1 LLDGTDFIAHVRRGE
16 TQPEALPVTVELAAE
31 LAPAATSAR
40 MFPSSAGS
48 KKLDLPLLRS
58 ALPQLVEGVHALH
71 QLGMLHRDI
80 KPSNVMVTRE
90 GRVVLL
96 DFGLV
101 RPATNLEAASGR
113 LSLESSQPIATA
125 IVGTP
130 EYMSPE
136 QSLGDELTPASD
148 WYSVGTVLFEALTG
162 RRPFV
167 GTIAEIV
174 AERQYHDAPLPS
186 RFAENIPAELD
197 ELVGALLR
205 RDPQRRP
212 TASQIARVVGASL
225 GGTISSSVSD
235 LLVGREE
242 ALATL
247 REALNETAQGHPVVC
262 EVYGASG
269 VGKSAL
275 AARFLEEARQ
285 SRGALVFAGRCDERK
300 TVPFK
305 ALDGVVDALAM
316 NLRARSTDELA
327 VLLPKS
333 MDALEQLFPVLAMAP
348 TGLKAKREPRA
359 DAGSSDQLV
368 TVREEAFAAL
378 RELLTR
384 ASTLRPII
392 IAIDD
397 LQWSDVDS
405 AQLLRE
411 LITGADA
418 PNVLLVAT
426 VRGQPGQVE
435 TPFDL
440 IEQNALDRRLI
451 ELTPLDETE
460 SVSLA
465 RSLLSRSARSDADAR
480 RIAVEAQGNPFFL
493 GELVRYSIEH
503 PERSLAITS
512 LDDVVLARVRA
523 LPADARTMLELVAVI
538 GQAMPQRV
546 LFNAS
551 QLGPSAY
558 PALRALRTANMV
570 RYANAGEG
578 DRVEPYHDR
587 VRESVVRTLSAEE
600 LRARHRAIAAA
611 LEADPESDPG
621 LRAEHLAG
629 AHELERA
636 ARAALEAAQHAE
648 RTFAFDR
655 AARWY
660 QAVLEWRPVNGVER
674 GELLARLA
682 HALVSCGRNAAAA
695 DAFAQAAELC
705 ADPMR
710 ALELRRHSG
719 VQLFI
724 EGRHEDGVRTLGV
737 VAKEL
742 GVRIPDSRLG
752 LSAGLVADT
761 VWLRLRGL
769 RFKERPEREID
780 ARTLQRLDMLHYA
793 GLGTAFADS
802 MLSMWY
808 LTRFT
813 RAAIDVG
820 EPVRVGLALLRYSTT
835 VAVGGPSNEARALE
849 ILRAAE
855 ELSSRHRDPY
865 LRGCLD
871 MAYGFTDLMMG
882 RWAQANARC
891 ERAVE
896 LLLQVPGAVWDA
908 DTAASLATEALM
920 NQGRIAA
927 AFRRTMRQERD
938 SKARNFVAGLVRNA
952 LRWESLRRVML
963 DDVDGARAV
972 IEAAAQRIPS
982 STFLFGHFLEIL
994 GRTQL
999 AVYEGEGA
1007 RTLSWLR
1014 GRWPALERSLML
1026 RAPVFRTSMFV
1037 ALGRLLLLS
1046 ARGLPT
1052 SERTALA
1059 READALGR
1067 KLESEDAVSP
1077 RALGGSLRAC
1087 AAIILGDDRSSL
1099 SMYRSSLQLFET
1111 ADMHLH
1117 AAAARLAIASLVG
1130 GDEGAEL
1137 SAIGRR
1143 AFIEQGVRDPSK
1155 FAAVFVAQPLF

>member
-1 LLDGTDFIAHVRRGE
+1 VGTGGFGIVYEAIDRTIGAHVALKSLQRLTPDNLIALKQEFRALADVSHPNLAALFELAEYDGHWFFTMELLDGTDFIAHVRRGE

-31 LAPAATSAR
+31 FAPAATSAR

-80 KPSNVMVTRE
+80 KPTNVMVTRE

-113 LSLESSQPIATA
+113 VSLESSQPIATA

-269 VGKSAL
+269 VVKSAL

-316 NLRARSTDELA
+316 NLRARSTDERA

-378 RELLTR
+378 RGLLTR

-426 VRGQPGQVE
+426 VRGQAEQVE
-435 TPFDL
+435 TPFEL

-451 ELTPLDETE
+451 ELTPLDETA

-493 GELVRYSIEH
+493 GELVRYST
-503 PERSLAITS
+503 R
-512 LDDVVLARVRA
+512 R
-523 LPADARTMLELVAVI
+523 
-538 GQAMPQRV
+538 Q
-546 LFNAS
+546 
-551 QLGPSAY
+551 
-558 PALRALRTANMV
+558 
-570 RYANAGEG
+570 
-578 DRVEPYHDR
+578 
-587 VRESVVRTLSAEE
+587 
-600 LRARHRAIAAA
+600 
-611 LEADPESDPG
+611 
-621 LRAEHLAG
+621 
-629 AHELERA
+629 
-636 ARAALEAAQHAE
+636 
-648 RTFAFDR
+648 
-655 AARWY
+655 
-660 QAVLEWRPVNGVER
+660 
-674 GELLARLA
+674 LARLRGDHPRRRSLVPLDVPLVA
-682 HALVSCGRNAAAA
+682 SALRDRRHASARCRCQARDRIAGRRRRRR
-695 DAFAQAAELC
+695 
-705 ADPMR
+705 R
-710 ALELRRHSG
+710 ALCDRKACVH
-719 VQLFI
+719 
-724 EGRHEDGVRTLGV
+724 
-737 VAKEL
+737 
-742 GVRIPDSRLG
+742 
-752 LSAGLVADT
+752 
-761 VWLRLRGL
+761 
-769 RFKERPEREID
+769 
-780 ARTLQRLDMLHYA
+780 
-793 GLGTAFADS
+793 
-802 MLSMWY
+802 
-808 LTRFT
+808 
-813 RAAIDVG
+813 RA
-820 EPVRVGLALLRYSTT
+820 
-835 VAVGGPSNEARALE
+835 GGPRPVEVR
-849 ILRAAE
+849 
-855 ELSSRHRDPY
+855 
-865 LRGCLD
+865 
-871 MAYGFTDLMMG
+871 
-882 RWAQANARC
+882 RC
-891 ERAVE
+891 FC
-896 LLLQVPGAVWDA
+896 GS
-908 DTAASLATEALM
+908 TS
-920 NQGRIAA
+920 
-927 AFRRTMRQERD
+927 
-938 SKARNFVAGLVRNA
+938 GLN
-952 LRWESLRRVML
+952 
-963 DDVDGARAV
+963 
-972 IEAAAQRIPS
+972 
-982 STFLFGHFLEIL
+982 
-994 GRTQL
+994 
-999 AVYEGEGA
+999 
-1007 RTLSWLR
+1007 
-1014 GRWPALERSLML
+1014 
-1026 RAPVFRTSMFV
+1026 
-1037 ALGRLLLLS
+1037 GRL
-1046 ARGLPT
+1046 
-1052 SERTALA
+1052 
-1059 READALGR
+1059 
-1067 KLESEDAVSP
+1067 
-1077 RALGGSLRAC
+1077 
-1087 AAIILGDDRSSL
+1087 
-1099 SMYRSSLQLFET
+1099 
-1111 ADMHLH
+1111 
-1117 AAAARLAIASLVG
+1117 
-1130 GDEGAEL
+1130 
-1137 SAIGRR
+1137 
-1143 AFIEQGVRDPSK
+1143 
-1155 FAAVFVAQPLF
+1155 